1 MPRPPKHQEQY
12 EALKA
17 LNDGDD
23 MDADAFGVVTGTDGE
38 QTSWPR
44 RVAFG
49 GEVKDGDKILE
60 TQSSNFVA
68 LGEGKDTERQMPGY
82 KKLQRGVAQEDEGE
96 RFEEVISGWC
106 VLSAEKPEER
116 DIQFEVIDG
125 GVGDTWIRWK
135 ITSGDSGRGEQN
147 DLVHIMV
154 WGQ

>member
-1 MPRPPKHQEQY
+1 
-12 EALKA
+12 LKE
-17 LNDGDD
+17 DDD
-23 MDADAFGVVTGTDGE
+23 MDADAFGVVTGADGE

-60 TQSSNFVA
+60 TKSTIFDDEI
-68 LGEGKDTERQMPGY
+68 EGLYRQMPGW
-82 KKLQRGVAQEDEGE
+82 KPDGNLPEWKHLPVTERAGFDQEDAGE
-96 RFEEVISGWC
+96 RFEEAISGWC

-116 DIQFEVIDG
+116 DIEFEVIDG

-135 ITSGDSGRGEQN
+135 ITSGDSGRGEER
-147 DLVHIMV
+147 DPVHIMV

>member
-1 MPRPPKHQEQY
+1 MPRPPKHQEEY

-23 MDADAFGVVTGTDGE
+23 MDADAFGVVTGTDGK

-49 GEVKDGDKILE
+49 GEVKDGDMILE
-60 TQSSNFVA
+60 TKCSNFHTGVK
-68 LGEGKDTERQMPGY
+68 LQRQMPGY
-82 KKLQRGVAQEDEGE
+82 KLCQDDVQEDEGE

-116 DIQFEVIDG
+116 ELEFEVIEG
-125 GVGDTWIRWK
+125 GVGDTFVRWK
-135 ITSGDSGRGEQN
+135 ITSGDSGRGEQK